1 MFQKLY
7 DKTLSWSRH
16 RHATKYLSFV
26 SFADSSFFPI
36 TPLVMLVPMVLAQ
49 RDNAFRFAFL
59 TTLFS
64 ALGAILG
71 YCIGYFLFEAITP
84 WLQTTGYWNHYLS
97 AKMEVDK
104 WGVWAVLIGGFLP
117 IPYKIFTITAGSLN
131 MALLPFLAVS
141 TLGRGTRFFVVA
153 FLVKLG
159 GEKLESKINDHINKI
174 GWFGVAAIVIGGTLY
189 YFLKHNSL

>member
-7 DKTLSWSRH
+7 DKTLGWARH
-16 RHATKYLSFV
+16 RHSTRYLSFV

-36 TPLVMLVPMVLAQ
+36 TPLVMLVPMALAQ
-49 RDNAFRFAFL
+49 PKKAFKFAGL
-59 TTLFS
+59 TTIFS

-71 YCIGYFLFEAITP
+71 YGIGYFLFEAISP
-84 WLQTTGYWNHYLS
+84 WLQTTHYWNDYLS
-97 AKMEVDK
+97 AKNEVDE

-141 TLGRGTRFFVVA
+141 TLGRGSRFCLVA
-153 FLVKLG
+153 FLLKLG
-159 GEKLESKINDHINKI
+159 GEKFETKLRNHINNI
-174 GWFGVAAIVIGGTLY
+174 GWFSVVAIIIGFTAY
-189 YFLKHNSL
+189 HFLKT

>member
-7 DKTLSWSRH
+7 DKTLNWAKH
-16 RHATKYLSFV
+16 RYAARYLSFV

-49 RDNAFRFAFL
+49 PEKALRFALL

-71 YCIGYFLFEAITP
+71 YGIGYFLFETISP
-84 WLQTTGYWNHYLS
+84 WLQTTHYWNDYLA
-97 AKMEVDK
+97 AKNEVDK
-104 WGVWAVLIGGFLP
+104 WGIWAVLIGGFLP
-117 IPYKIFTITAGSLN
+117 IPYKIFTITAGTLN

-141 TLGRGTRFFVVA
+141 TLGRGTRFCVVA
-153 FLVKLG
+153 LLLKFG
-159 GEKLESKINDHINKI
+159 GEKFEAKLREYINHI
-174 GWFGVAAIVIGGTLY
+174 GWFIVAIIPFAAGAY
-189 YFLKHNSL
+189 YFLKN

>member
-7 DKTLSWSRH
+7 NKTLRWSRH
-16 RHATKYLSFV
+16 RHAEKYLCFV
-26 SFADSSFFPI
+26 SFSDSSFFPI

-49 RDNAFRFAFL
+49 RDKAFRFAFL

-71 YCIGYFLFEAITP
+71 YSIGYFLFEAISP
-84 WLQTTGYWNHYLS
+84 WLQTTHYWNDYLS
-97 AKMEVDK
+97 AKTEVDK
-104 WGVWAVLIGGFLP
+104 WGIWAVLIGGFLP

-141 TLGRGTRFFVVA
+141 TFGRGTRFFVIT
-153 FLVKLG
+153 FLLKFG
-159 GEKLESKINDHINKI
+159 GEKFEQKIHKHINKI
-174 GWFGVAAIVIGGTLY
+174 GWFIVAAIVIGGTLY
-189 YFLKHNSL
+189 YFLKHNT